1 MEKVGRYRLNLTT
14 GLNLA
19 APIMEQMDTM
29 DLVRTEHYLF
39 RKPDQNVSL
48 KYNHEEIMRQTKLW
62 DILQNRPRL
71 FKTIDTM
78 KNNNNKKKSLENCYR
93 LKKIQ

>member
-39 RKPDQNVSL
+39 RKPDQN
-48 KYNHEEIMRQTKLW
+48 EEIMRQTKLW